1 MPHRPILSMIDT
13 APWINCM
20 VGRNLGTSIIT
31 LIIPDSFLFL
41 RAIWKLSVN
50 SFSGLVFLLM
60 YPLRKQLIFVLM
72 SFYIVAISVP
82 LNILKWKYFKELVLF
97 ATEGVEF
104 SFNYIMYSHI
114 DGVIMGSPLGSVL
127 TNIFVDFHDDRLFK
141 NVQEPI
147 EVVVG
152 EC

>member
-1 MPHRPILSMIDT
+1 M
-13 APWINCM
+13 
-20 VGRNLGTSIIT
+20 
-31 LIIPDSFLFL
+31 
-41 RAIWKLSVN
+41 
-50 SFSGLVFLLM
+50 
-60 YPLRKQLIFVLM
+60 
-72 SFYIVAISVP
+72 
-82 LNILKWKYFKELVLF
+82 VLF